1 MGLKVLNAIGW
12 ALLLGKL
19 LLAFGPAVWMV
30 ASFPSAAAAGC
41 AVAWIWCILFTKPT
55 AWWQKW

>member
-30 ASFPSAAAAGC
+30 VSFPSAAALGC
-41 AVAWIWCILFTKPT
+41 AIAWIFVILFTKP
-55 AWWQKW
+55 ASNWQKW